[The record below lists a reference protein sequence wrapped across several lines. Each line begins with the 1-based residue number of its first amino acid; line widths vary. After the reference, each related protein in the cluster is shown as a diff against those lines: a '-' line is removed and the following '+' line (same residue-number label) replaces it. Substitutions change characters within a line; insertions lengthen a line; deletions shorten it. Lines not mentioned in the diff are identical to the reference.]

1 MLSFTW
7 GTFAVTVDF
16 TDTGEDVTTVK
27 PAHNASCYYLSDV
40 EEKYCDYNPV
50 RTEDECMFYA
60 AKFFNAQ
67 TAICCNESRNEGC
80 ERMPE
85 SCKLQGCVSD
95 KKDLPGHH
103 LVFWNGEHNSNQTS
117 SDPKI
122 RRICRGKEE
131 TPEKRRL
138 DCNKSFYKKVFGF
151 FAKVFHVILM
161 YKF

>member
-7 GTFAVTVDF
+7 ATFTVTVDF

-40 EEKYCDYNPV
+40 EEKYCDNNPV
-50 RTEDECMFYA
+50 RTEDECIFYA
-60 AKFFNAQ
+60 AKFLIAQ
-67 TAICCNESRNEGC
+67 TAICCNDSRNEGC

-85 SCKLQGCVSD
+85 SCNLQGCVSD
-95 KKDLPGHH
+95 KKELSGHH
-103 LVFWNGEHNSNQTS
+103 LVFWNGEHNSSQMS

-131 TPEKRRL
+131 TPEKRKL
-138 DCNKSFYKKVFGF
+138 DCNKSFL
-151 FAKVFHVILM
+151 I
-161 YKF
+161 